1 MPCVSVF
8 VMIAL
13 FVVRLYVRFNETLLI
28 RARVNMT
35 NLCAYLL
42 TALLGQQAAPFYN
55 ITHTY
60 HSCGP

>member
-1 MPCVSVF
+1 MYICF
-8 VMIAL
+8 RHDCL

-35 NLCAYLL
+35 NLYAYLL
-42 TALLGQQAAPFYN
+42 AALLGQQAAPLYN
-55 ITHTY
+55 ITQTY